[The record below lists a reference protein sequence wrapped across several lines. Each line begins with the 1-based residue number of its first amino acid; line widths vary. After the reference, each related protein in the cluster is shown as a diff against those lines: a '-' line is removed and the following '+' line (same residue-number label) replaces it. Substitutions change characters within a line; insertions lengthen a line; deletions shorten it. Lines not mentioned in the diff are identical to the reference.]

1 MIKRLNIYCKEMY
14 PIIPRLFVGAII
26 FAEIYFIMLLNHGV
40 TSFDIRIEEA
50 VGSFTIFSFLFMLRI
65 ADDFKDYDTDLMLF
79 PERPLPSGRVRK
91 KDLAI
96 FLSILIVVT
105 KALNIVFMNNVPF
118 FLFLFA
124 YGILM
129 SLWFFQKSKIQKNLF
144 LALLTHNPI
153 MMVMNVYI
161 ISFACIKY
169 GLPYFSLTNVL
180 VAFTLYFPALIWE
193 VSRKIKAPQDETEY
207 MTYSKKF
214 GYKKA
219 TRFVLF
225 ITLADIITNF
235 LLVYRLNSIAVAVL
249 FLNVAWMTRKFL
261 VFMKDPTRFELI
273 KKVERY
279 TYITEFTMVL
289 VVALYLLGV
298 RI

>member
-105 KALNIVFMNNVPF
+105 TALNIVFMNNVPF

>member
-14 PIIPRLFVGAII
+14 PIIPRLFVGAVI

-40 TSFDIRIEEA
+40 TTFDIGLAEA
-50 VGSFTIFSFLFMLRI
+50 VGGFTIFSFLFMLRI
-65 ADDFKDYDTDLMLF
+65 ADDFKDYDTDRVLF
-79 PERPLPSGRVRK
+79 PKRPLPSGRVTK

-105 KALNIVFMNNVPF
+105 AVLNFVFMNNILF

-144 LALLTHNPI
+144 LALITHNPI

-169 GLPYFSLTNVL
+169 DLPYFSLTNVL

-193 VSRKIKAPQDETEY
+193 VARKIKAPQDETEY
-207 MTYSKKF
+207 MTYSKMF

-219 TRFVLF
+219 TRFVLI
-225 ITLADIITNF
+225 ITLADIVTNF
-235 LLVYRLNSIAVAVL
+235 LLVYKLNTLAVAVL
-249 FLNVAWMTRKFL
+249 FLNVAWMTWRFL
-261 VFMKDPTRFELI
+261 AYMKDPTRFELI

>member
-14 PIIPRLFVGAII
+14 PIIPRLFVGLVI
-26 FAEIYFIMLLNHGV
+26 FFEIYFIMLLNHGI
-40 TSFDIRIEEA
+40 TDFHIQIQEA
-50 VGSFTIFSFLFMLRI
+50 VGSFTVFAFLFMLRI
-65 ADDFKDYDTDLMLF
+65 ADDFKDYETDLLLF
-79 PERPLPSGRVRK
+79 PERPLPSGRVKK

-96 FLSILIVVT
+96 FLSVLIAVT
-105 KALNIVFMNNVPF
+105 AVLNIVFMNNIPF

-124 YGILM
+124 YGAIM

-144 LALLTHNPI
+144 LALVTHNPV
-153 MMVMNVYI
+153 MMVMNIYI

-169 GLPYFSLTNVL
+169 GLPFFSLTNIL
-180 VAFTLYFPALIWE
+180 VAFTLYFPALNWE
-193 VSRKIKAPQDETEY
+193 VARKIRAPRDETDY
-207 MTYSKKF
+207 VTYSKIF

-219 TRFVLF
+219 AGFVLF
-225 ITLADIITNF
+225 ITLADIITNI
-235 LLVYRLNSIAVAVL
+235 LLVYRLNTIAVAVL
-249 FLNVAWMTRKFL
+249 ILNVAWMTWEFI
-261 VFMKDPTRFELI
+261 VFIKAPERFELI

-279 TYITEFTMVL
+279 TYITEAVMVL